1 MTGRSMRMG
10 WRNLTVGVL
19 IALALSCGAR
29 AADTRSLEAGGR
41 ERTYIVH
48 RPVDLD
54 GGKPAPLVIVLHG
67 GFGTGAQAERS
78 YNWDAE
84 ADRRGFVVVYP
95 DGIKR
100 SWNAGGKCC
109 GRAFRDGVDDV
120 AFVTLLIETV
130 ARAEN
135 IDRRRVYL
143 TGISNGAGMAY
154 RYACEGRFPVAAIG
168 AVAGS
173 LAIRCAR
180 PRAVSVMEIHGLED
194 SRVPFAGGHGNGVA
208 SDVDWLGVERTLA
221 PFRAADDC
229 GSAGA
234 RQAGVVRTTTWRCAS
249 GREVVLVTVADA
261 GHQWPGA
268 NPQRGF
274 FAMLLRLDPPSTALD
289 ATDVLWTFF
298 ARHSSD

>member
-1 MTGRSMRMG
+1 MRMG
-10 WRNLTVGVL
+10 WRNLALGVL

-41 ERTYIVH
+41 ERTYVVH
-48 RPVDLD
+48 RPADLAR
-54 GGKPAPLVIVLHG
+54 GKPAPLVIVLHG
-67 GFGTGAQAERS
+67 GFGTGAQAES
-78 YNWDAE
+78 AYGWDAK

-95 DGIKR
+95 DGIRR

-109 GRAFRDGVDDV
+109 GRAFRDSVDDV
-120 AFVTLLIETV
+120 AFLTSLIETV

-143 TGISNGAGMAY
+143 TGISNGAAMSY

-173 LAIRCAR
+173 LAIPCAR
-180 PRAVSVMEIHGLED
+180 PRAVSVMEIHGLAD
-194 SRVPFAGGHGNGVA
+194 SRVPFTGGPGNGVA

-221 PFRAADDC
+221 PFRAADTC
-229 GSAGA
+229 GASTAA
-234 RQAGVVRTTTWRCAS
+234 RQGAVLTTAPHCAAGH
-249 GREVVLVTVADA
+249 EVVLITIEGA

-268 NPQRGF
+268 NPARGL

-298 ARHSSD
+298 ARHSAD